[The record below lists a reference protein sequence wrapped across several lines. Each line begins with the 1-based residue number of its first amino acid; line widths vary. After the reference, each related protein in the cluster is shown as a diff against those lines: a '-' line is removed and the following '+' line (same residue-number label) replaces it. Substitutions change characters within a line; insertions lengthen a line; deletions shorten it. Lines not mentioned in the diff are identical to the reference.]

1 MTSRTIL
8 LTGATGKFGKVL
20 SRHFVAAGDT
30 VIGTARSAESLESLG
45 KTLGDSDKRFIGIV
59 SDLAAEGGVERL
71 VAELASR
78 TLYPDCLINNARS
91 LDYLKAQDSGIVS
104 RENFANEYVLD
115 VVVPYELTMILA
127 KHSNSRLA
135 KVVNIGSQYGS
146 VAANPSLYD
155 DPERQS
161 PIHYSVAKAALVHL
175 TRELAVRLAK
185 RQVQINCVAFGG
197 VEGRVDEAFRQRY
210 STLCP
215 MGRMLK
221 EDELAGPVELL
232 LSVHCHGITGHTLMA
247 DGGWSLW

>member
-1 MTSRTIL
+1 MTNRIIL

-20 SRHFVAAGDT
+20 SRHFLAAGDT
-30 VIGTARSAESLESLG
+30 VVGTARSEESLECLG
-45 KTLGDSDKRFIGIV
+45 KTLGDCDKRFIGIV

-78 TLYPDCLINNARS
+78 SLYPDCLINNARS
-91 LDYLKAQDSGIVS
+91 LDYLKAQDNGIVS

-115 VVVPYELTMILA
+115 VVVPYELTMLLA
-127 KHSNSRLA
+127 NQADSRLA

-161 PIHYSVAKAALVHL
+161 PIHYGVAKAALVHL

-185 RQVQINCVAFGG
+185 QKVQINCVAFGG
-197 VEGRVDEAFRQRY
+197 VEGRVDEAFMQRY
-210 STLCP
+210 ASLSP
-215 MGRMLK
+215 MGRMLT

-232 LSVHCHGITGHTLMA
+232 LSAHCHGIIGHTLMA

>member
-1 MTSRTIL
+1 MTTRTIL

-30 VIGTARSAESLESLG
+30 VIGTARSVESLECLG
-45 KTLGDSDKRFIGIV
+45 KTVGDGGKRFIGIV

-78 TLYPDCLINNARS
+78 SLYPDCLINNARS
-91 LDYLKAQDSGIVS
+91 LDYLKAQDNGIVS
-104 RENFANEYVLD
+104 RENFADEYVLD
-115 VVVPYELTMILA
+115 VVVPYELTMLLA
-127 KHSNSRLA
+127 KQADSRLA

-185 RQVQINCVAFGG
+185 QKVQINCVAYGG

-210 STLCP
+210 ANLCP
-215 MGRMLK
+215 MGRMLT
-221 EDELAGPVELL
+221 EDELAGPVEML
-232 LSVHCHGITGHTLMA
+232 LSAHSHGITGHTLMA

>member
-1 MTSRTIL
+1 MKTRTIL

-30 VIGTARSAESLESLG
+30 VIGTARSAESLECLSKALG
-45 KTLGDSDKRFIGIV
+45 GGEKRFIGIV
-59 SDLAAEGGVERL
+59 SDLADKGGGERL

-78 TLYPDCLINNARS
+78 SLYPDCLINNARS
-91 LDYLKAQDSGIVS
+91 LDYLKAQDNGIVS

-115 VVVPYELTMILA
+115 VVVPYELTMLLA
-127 KHSNSRLA
+127 KQADSCLA

-185 RQVQINCVAFGG
+185 QNVQINCVAFGG

-210 STLCP
+210 ANLCP
-215 MGRMLK
+215 MGRMLT
-221 EDELAGPVELL
+221 EDELAGPVEML
-232 LSVHCHGITGHTLMA
+232 LSGRSHGITGHTLMA

>member
-1 MTSRTIL
+1 MTNRIIL

-20 SRHFVAAGDT
+20 SRHFLAAGDT
-30 VIGTARSAESLESLG
+30 VVGTARSEESLEYLG
-45 KTLGDSDKRFIGIV
+45 KTLGDCDKRFIGIV

-78 TLYPDCLINNARS
+78 SLYPDCLINNARS
-91 LDYLKAQDSGIVS
+91 LDYLKAQDNGIVS

-115 VVVPYELTMILA
+115 VVVPYELTMLLA
-127 KHSNSRLA
+127 NQADSRLA

-161 PIHYSVAKAALVHL
+161 PIHYGVAKAALVHL

-185 RQVQINCVAFGG
+185 QKVQINCVAFGG
-197 VEGRVDEAFRQRY
+197 VEGRVDEAFMQRY
-210 STLCP
+210 ASLSP
-215 MGRMLK
+215 MGRMLT

-232 LSVHCHGITGHTLMA
+232 LSPHCHGIIGHTLMA

>member
-1 MTSRTIL
+1 MTTRTIL

-30 VIGTARSAESLESLG
+30 VIGTARSAESLECLG
-45 KTLGDSDKRFIGIV
+45 KTLGDGDKRFIGIV

-71 VAELASR
+71 VAEMASR
-78 TLYPDCLINNARS
+78 SLYPDCLINNARS
-91 LDYLKAQDSGIVS
+91 LDYLKTQDNGIVS

-115 VVVPYELTMILA
+115 VVVPYELTLLLA
-127 KHSNSRLA
+127 KQADSRLA

-185 RQVQINCVAFGG
+185 QKVQINCVAFGG

-210 STLCP
+210 ANLCP
-215 MGRMLK
+215 MGRMLT
-221 EDELAGPVELL
+221 EEELAGPVEML
-232 LSVHCHGITGHTLMA
+232 LSARSHGITGHTLMA